1 VAARS
6 LAAVA
11 GSVAEM
17 DEAQSPPAAS
27 PPAWARPPAAVLAEL
42 ETTPDGLDDAEARRR
57 LETHGPNRLPAPARG
72 GPIVRFARQFKN
84 VLIYALLAAAVLAA
98 LIGHELDAVVI
109 LAVVVVNAVIG
120 FVQEGRAESALAAL
134 SQMLEPEARVLRGG
148 RRRTVPAAE
157 VVPGDV
163 VLLEAG
169 ERVPA
174 DLRLIESRELTVDEA
189 ILTGESVAA
198 EKTTTAVAAA
208 APLGDRTAMA
218 FSGTLVV
225 AGTGRGAVV
234 ATGGGTELGRISAL
248 LGGVETLKTPLVRQM
263 DAFGRRLT
271 LIILGLAA
279 VVFAVAAGLRGYRL
293 DEAFMA
299 VVGLAVAAIPEGL
312 PAVMT
317 ITLAIGTER
326 LAARNAIIRRL
337 PAVETLGSVSVICSD
352 KTGTL
357 TKNEMTAGVIAWA
370 GHDLVIEGAGYVP
383 DGAFRRD
390 GERVDPRALPVVE
403 EFLRGGLLCNEAELV
418 REDDRWVALGDP
430 TEAALVVAAVKAG
443 FDTTAEREAHRRVD
457 TVPFDS
463 QHRYMATLHEGP
475 GGERRIVAKGA
486 PERIL
491 PMCRTQAGPHGSEP
505 LAVHHWHHKA
515 HELAA
520 SGKRLLAIA
529 QKPAARDHHSLAAR
543 DVDGDLEFLGLV
555 GLIDP
560 PREEAREA
568 VAACRRAGIDVKM
581 ITGDH
586 AVTAEAIARELGL
599 PQPETALTGPDLDRI
614 GDDELP
620 ARVHHTSVFA
630 RTSPEHKLRLV
641 TALQAMGGVVAM
653 TGDGVNDAPALK
665 RADVGVAMGKKG
677 SEATK
682 EAAEM
687 VLADD
692 HFATIV
698 AAVREGRTVYDNLK
712 KFIGWTLPTNGGQAF
727 AIVAAIA
734 AGLAL
739 PITAVQILWVN
750 MITAVGLGLTLAFE
764 PTEPR
769 TMYRP
774 PRPSDE
780 PLLSA
785 LLLWRVVFVSAL
797 FVAGAFG
804 TYFWA
809 LDQGR
814 AVDTARTMVVNAIV
828 AMQIT
833 YLFSARFAHASAVTL
848 DGLKGTRAVW
858 IGVVTVVL
866 AQVVFTTTPPMQ
878 HLFATTALVPADLVP
893 VVAAGAM
900 VFLVTEAE
908 KGVQRRFE
916 RYRRQRHG

>member
-1 VAARS
+1 
-6 LAAVA
+6 
-11 GSVAEM
+11 M
-17 DEAQSPPAAS
+17 DEAAHVTSQAEPPV
-27 PPAWARPPAAVLAEL
+27 WARPPAAVLAEL
-42 ETTPDGLDDAEARRR
+42 ESAGEGLAEVEAARR
-57 LETHGPNRLPAPARG
+57 LEVHGPNRLPAARRG
-72 GPIVRFARQFKN
+72 GPLGRFARQFKN

-98 LIGHELDAVVI
+98 AIGHELDALVI
-109 LAVVVVNAVIG
+109 LAVVLVNAAIG

-134 SQMLEPEARVLRGG
+134 SQMLEPEAQVVRDG

-157 VVPGDV
+157 VVPGDI

-174 DLRLIESRELTVDEA
+174 DLRLIESRELKIDEA

-198 EKTTTAVAAA
+198 DKGTGAVPAQ
-208 APLGDRTAMA
+208 APLGDRTGMA

-234 ATGGGTELGRISAL
+234 GTGGGTELGRISAL

-271 LIILGLAA
+271 FIILALAA
-279 VVFAVAAGLRGYRL
+279 GVFAVAAGWRGYPL

-337 PAVETLGSVSVICSD
+337 PAVETLGSVSVIGSD

-370 GHDLVIEGAGYVP
+370 GHDLTIEGAGYAP
-383 DGAFRRD
+383 EGAFRRD
-390 GERVDPRALPVVE
+390 GARVDPRALPVIDE
-403 EFLRGGLLCNEAELV
+403 LLRGGLLCNDAELS
-418 REDDRWVALGDP
+418 RDGEEWRADGDP

-443 FDTTAEREAHRRVD
+443 FDAAAERDAHRRLD
-457 TVPFDS
+457 AIPFDS

-505 LAVHHWHHKA
+505 LAQHHWHHKA
-515 HELAA
+515 HELATT
-520 SGKRLLAIA
+520 GKRLLAIA
-529 QKPAARDHHSLAAR
+529 QKAAAHDHHALTAR
-543 DVDGDLEFLGLV
+543 DVDGDLELLGLV

-586 AVTAEAIARELGL
+586 AVTAEAIARDLGL
-599 PQPETALTGPDLDRI
+599 PRPETALTGPDLDAI
-614 GDDELP
+614 ADADLP
-620 ARVHHTSVFA
+620 DHVHRTSVFA

-641 TALQAMGGVVAM
+641 TAFQARGGVVAM

-677 SEATK
+677 SEATRQ
-682 EAAEM
+682 AAEI

-769 TMYRP
+769 TMLRP
-774 PRPSDE
+774 PRPSSE
-780 PLLSA
+780 PLLSG
-785 LLLWRVVFVSAL
+785 LLLWRVGFVSAL

-814 AVDTARTMVVNAIV
+814 SVDTARTMVVNAIV
-828 AMQIT
+828 AMQIA

-848 DGLKGTRAVW
+848 AGLKATRAVW
-858 IGVVTVVL
+858 IGVVTVAL
-866 AQVVFTTTPPMQ
+866 AQVVFTTTPWMQ
-878 HLFATTALVPADLVP
+878 HLFATTTLVPFDLVP
-893 VVAAGAM
+893 VAAAGAM
-900 VFLVTEAE
+900 VFVLSEAE
-908 KGVQRRFE
+908 KAAQRRLE
-916 RYRRQRHG
+916 LNRRRRHT

>member
-1 VAARS
+1 
-6 LAAVA
+6 
-11 GSVAEM
+11 M
-17 DEAQSPPAAS
+17 DEAGTAVRADA
-27 PPAWARPPAAVLAEL
+27 PPAWARPPADVLAEL
-42 ETTPDGLDDAEARRR
+42 ETGADGLDDGEAARR
-57 LETHGPNRLPAPARG
+57 LAAHGANRLPAPSRG
-72 GPIVRFARQFKN
+72 GPLARFARQFKN
-84 VLIYALLAAAVLAA
+84 VLIYALLAAAALAA
-98 LIGHELDAVVI
+98 AIGHELDALVI
-109 LAVVVVNAVIG
+109 LAVVIVNAAIG

-148 RRRTVPAAE
+148 RRRTVPAAD
-157 VVPGDV
+157 VVPGDI

-174 DLRLIESRELTVDEA
+174 DLRLVEARELKIDEA

-198 EKTTTAVAAA
+198 DKQTAPVAAQA
-208 APLGDRTAMA
+208 ALGDRTAMA

-234 ATGGGTELGRISAL
+234 ATGAGTELGRISAL
-248 LGGVETLKTPLVRQM
+248 LGDVETLKTPLVRQM
-263 DAFGRRLT
+263 DAFGQRLT
-271 LIILGLAA
+271 LIILVLAA
-279 VVFAVAAGLRGYRL
+279 VVFAVAAGLRGYGL
-293 DEAFMA
+293 DAAFMA

-317 ITLAIGTER
+317 ITLAIGTQR
-326 LAARNAIIRRL
+326 LAAKNAIIRRL

-370 GHDLVIEGAGYVP
+370 GHDLTVEGAGYAP
-383 DGAFRRD
+383 AGAFLRDGA
-390 GERVDPRALPVVE
+390 RVDPRALPAVE
-403 EFLRGGLLCNEAELV
+403 ELLRGGLLCNDAEL
-418 REDDRWVALGDP
+418 RRDGEQWRADGDP

-443 FDTTAEREAHRRVD
+443 FDADAERAAHRRLD
-457 TVPFDS
+457 AVPFDS

-505 LAVHHWHHKA
+505 LAEAHWHHKA

-520 SGKRLLAIA
+520 TGKRLLAVA
-529 QKPAARDHHSLAAR
+529 QKPAARDHHTLSAR
-543 DVDGDLEFLGLV
+543 DVDGDLELLGLV

-560 PREEAREA
+560 PREEARDA

-586 AVTAEAIARELGL
+586 AITAEAIARALGM
-599 PQPETALTGPDLDRI
+599 PQPETALTGPDLDAI
-614 GDDELP
+614 ADAELP
-620 ARVHHTSVFA
+620 AHVHRTSVFA

-665 RADVGVAMGKKG
+665 RADVGIAMGKKG

-712 KFIGWTLPTNGGQAF
+712 KVIAWTLPTNGGEAF

-739 PITAVQILWVN
+739 PVTAVQILWIN

-769 TMYRP
+769 TMQRP

-780 PLLSA
+780 PLLSP
-785 LLLWRVVFVSAL
+785 LLAWRVAFVSAL
-797 FVAGAFG
+797 FVLGAFG

-814 AVDTARTMVVNAIV
+814 SVDTARTIVVNAFV
-828 AMQIT
+828 AMEIA
-833 YLFSARFAHASAVTL
+833 YLFSARCAHASAFTL
-848 DGLKGTRAVW
+848 DGLRGTRAVW
-858 IGVVTVVL
+858 AGVLGVIA
-866 AQVVFTTTPPMQ
+866 AQVVFTSTPLMQ
-878 HLFATTALVPADLVP
+878 HLFATTPLAPRDLVA

-900 VFLVTEAE
+900 VFALTEAE
-908 KGVQRRFE
+908 KATQRKLE
-916 RYRRQRHG
+916 LSRRRRHA

>member
-1 VAARS
+1 
-6 LAAVA
+6 
-11 GSVAEM
+11 M
-17 DEAQSPPAAS
+17 DEAATALDADA
-27 PPAWARPPAAVLAEL
+27 PPAWARPAADVVAGL
-42 ETTPDGLDDAEARRR
+42 ETGADGLDDDEAARR
-57 LETHGPNRLPAPARG
+57 LAVHGANRLPAPRRG
-72 GPIVRFARQFKN
+72 GPLARFARQFKN

-98 LIGHELDAVVI
+98 AIGHELDALVI
-109 LAVVVVNAVIG
+109 LAVVLVNAAIG

-148 RRRTVPAAE
+148 RRRTVAAATL
-157 VVPGDV
+157 VPGDV

-174 DLRLIESRELTVDEA
+174 DLRLVEARELKVDEA

-198 EKTTTAVAAA
+198 DKQTAPVPASAA
-208 APLGDRTAMA
+208 LGDRTSMA

-225 AGTGRGAVV
+225 AGTARGVV
-234 ATGGGTELGRISAL
+234 AATGADTELGRISAL
-248 LGGVETLKTPLVRQM
+248 LGGVETLKTPLLRQM

-279 VVFAVAAGLRGYRL
+279 AVFAVAVGLRGYPFG
-293 DEAFMA
+293 EAFMA

-326 LAARNAIIRRL
+326 LAAKNAIIRRL
-337 PAVETLGSVSVICSD
+337 PAVETLGSVSVIGSD

-357 TKNEMTAGVIAWA
+357 TKNEMTAAVIALA
-370 GHDLVIEGAGYVP
+370 DHELAIEGAGYRP
-383 DGAFRRD
+383 EGAFRRD
-390 GERVDPRALPVVE
+390 GARVDPRALPASE
-403 EFLRGGLLCNEAELV
+403 QLLRGGLLCNDAELV
-418 REDDRWVALGDP
+418 RTDDDWRAEGDP

-443 FDTTAEREAHRRVD
+443 FDARAERAAHRRLD
-457 TVPFDS
+457 AVPFDS

-505 LAVHHWHHKA
+505 LAEHHWHHKA

-599 PQPETALTGPDLDRI
+599 PQPEQALTGPDLDRI
-614 GDDELP
+614 DDDELP

-641 TALQAMGGVVAM
+641 RALQARGGVVAM

-665 RADVGVAMGKKG
+665 RADIGVAMGKKG

-769 TMYRP
+769 TMRRP

-780 PLLSA
+780 PLLSV
-785 LLLWRVVFVSAL
+785 LLLWRVGFVSAL

-804 TYFWA
+804 TFFWA
-809 LDQGR
+809 LDQGHS
-814 AVDTARTMVVNAIV
+814 VDTARTMVVNAIV
-828 AMQIT
+828 AMQIA
-833 YLFSARFAHASAVTL
+833 YLFSARFAHASAVNL
-848 DGLKGTRAVW
+848 AGLRATRAVW
-858 IGVVTVVL
+858 IGVGVVVL
-866 AQVVFTTTPPMQ
+866 AQLAFTTTPPMQ
-878 HLFATTALVPADLVP
+878 HLFATTGFAATDLTP
-893 VVAAGAM
+893 ILAAAVM
-900 VFLVTEAE
+900 VFALAEAE
-908 KGVQRRFE
+908 KAAKRRLDLG
-916 RYRRQRHG
+916 RRRRHA

>member
-1 VAARS
+1 GP
-6 LAAVA
+6 LA
-11 GSVAEM
+11 
-17 DEAQSPPAAS
+17 
-27 PPAWARPPAAVLAEL
+27 
-42 ETTPDGLDDAEARRR
+42 
-57 LETHGPNRLPAPARG
+57 
-72 GPIVRFARQFKN
+72 RFARQFKN

-98 LIGHELDAVVI
+98 AIGHELDALVI
-109 LAVVVVNAVIG
+109 LAVVLVNAAIG

-148 RRRTVPAAE
+148 RRRTVAAATL
-157 VVPGDV
+157 VPGDV

-174 DLRLIESRELTVDEA
+174 DLRLVEARELKVDEA

-198 EKTTTAVAAA
+198 DKQTAPVPASAA
-208 APLGDRTAMA
+208 LGDRTSMA

-225 AGTGRGAVV
+225 AGTARGVV
-234 ATGGGTELGRISAL
+234 AATGADTELGRISAL
-248 LGGVETLKTPLVRQM
+248 LGGVETLKTPLLRQM

-279 VVFAVAAGLRGYRL
+279 AVFAVAVGLRGYPFG
-293 DEAFMA
+293 EAFMA

-326 LAARNAIIRRL
+326 LAAKNAIIRRL
-337 PAVETLGSVSVICSD
+337 PAVETLGSVSVIGSD

-357 TKNEMTAGVIAWA
+357 TKNEMTAAVIALA
-370 GHDLVIEGAGYVP
+370 DHELAIEGAGYRP
-383 DGAFRRD
+383 EGAFRRD
-390 GERVDPRALPVVE
+390 GARVDPRALPASE
-403 EFLRGGLLCNEAELV
+403 QLLRGGLLCNDAELV
-418 REDDRWVALGDP
+418 RTDDDWRAEGDP

-443 FDTTAEREAHRRVD
+443 FDARAERAAHRRLD
-457 TVPFDS
+457 AVPFDS

-505 LAVHHWHHKA
+505 LAEHHWHHKA

-599 PQPETALTGPDLDRI
+599 PQPEQALTGPDLDRI
-614 GDDELP
+614 DDDELP

-641 TALQAMGGVVAM
+641 RALQARGGVVAM

-769 TMYRP
+769 TMRRP

-780 PLLSA
+780 PLLSV
-785 LLLWRVVFVSAL
+785 LLLWRVGFVSAL

-804 TYFWA
+804 TFFWA
-809 LDQGR
+809 LDQGHS
-814 AVDTARTMVVNAIV
+814 VDTARTMVVNAIV
-828 AMQIT
+828 AMQIA
-833 YLFSARFAHASAVTL
+833 YLFSARFAHASAVNL
-848 DGLKGTRAVW
+848 AGLRATRAVW
-858 IGVVTVVL
+858 IGVGVVVL
-866 AQVVFTTTPPMQ
+866 AQLAFTTTPPMQ
-878 HLFATTALVPADLVP
+878 HLFATTGFAATDLTP
-893 VVAAGAM
+893 ILAAAVM
-900 VFLVTEAE
+900 VFALAEAE
-908 KGVQRRFE
+908 KAAKRRLDLG
-916 RYRRQRHG
+916 RRRRHA

>member
-1 VAARS
+1 
-6 LAAVA
+6 
-11 GSVAEM
+11 M
-17 DEAQSPPAAS
+17 DEAGGRVTTSTPV
-27 PPAWARPPAAVLAEL
+27 WAEPTAAVLDRFDSG
-42 ETTPDGLDDAEARRR
+42 PDGLSAAEAAQR
-57 LETHGPNRLPAPARG
+57 LATHGPNRLPTARRG
-72 GPIVRFARQFKN
+72 GPLARLARQFKN
-84 VLIYALLAAAVLAA
+84 VLIYALLAAALVAGA
-98 LIGHELDAVVI
+98 IGHELDALVI
-109 LAVVVVNAVIG
+109 LAVVLVNAVIG
-120 FVQEGRAESALAAL
+120 FVQEGRAESALATL
-134 SQMLEPEARVLRGG
+134 SQMLEPEARVVRGG
-148 RRRTVPAAE
+148 ARRTVPAAE
-157 VVPGDV
+157 LVPGDV

-174 DLRLIESRELTVDEA
+174 DLRLIESRELRIDEA

-198 EKTTTAVAAA
+198 EKATAAVPAGAA
-208 APLGDRTAMA
+208 LGDRTAMA

-225 AGTGRGAVV
+225 AGTGRGVAV
-234 ATGGGTELGRISAL
+234 ATGGATELGRISAL
-248 LGGVETLKTPLVRQM
+248 LRGVETLKTPLVRQM

-279 VVFAVAAGLRGYRL
+279 VVFGVAAGLRGFPL

-326 LAARNAIIRRL
+326 LASRNAIIRRL

-370 GHDLVIEGAGYVP
+370 GHDVVIEGAGYVP
-383 DGAFRRD
+383 EGAFRSH
-390 GERVDPRALPVVE
+390 GERIDPRALPVVE
-403 EFLRGGLLCNEAELV
+403 ELLRGGLLCNDAELH
-418 REDDRWVALGDP
+418 RDGEDWRVDGDP

-443 FDTTAEREAHRRVD
+443 FDTVAEREAHRRLD
-457 TVPFDS
+457 ALPFDS
-463 QHRYMATLHEGP
+463 RHRYMATLHEGP
-475 GGERRIVAKGA
+475 GGERRIVVKGA

-505 LAVHHWHHKA
+505 LAEHHWHHKA
-515 HELAA
+515 HEFATT
-520 SGKRLLAIA
+520 GKRLLAVA
-529 QKPAARDHHSLAAR
+529 QKSAASDHDQLRAR
-543 DVDGDLEFLGLV
+543 DVEAGLELLGLV

-586 AVTAEAIARELGL
+586 AVTAEAIARDLGL
-599 PQPETALTGPDLDRI
+599 PRPETALTGPDLDAI
-614 GDDELP
+614 DDADLP

-641 TALQAMGGVVAM
+641 KALQTLGGVVAM

-682 EAAEM
+682 EAAEV

-769 TMYRP
+769 TMRRP
-774 PRPSDE
+774 PRPSGE
-780 PLLSA
+780 PLLSR
-785 LLLWRVVFVSAL
+785 LLAWRVVYVSAL
-797 FVAGAFG
+797 FVLGAFG

-814 AVDTARTMVVNAIV
+814 SVDTARTAVVNAIV

-833 YLFSARFAHASAVTL
+833 YLFSARFAHATAFSWA
-848 DGLKGTRAVW
+848 GLRATRAVW
-858 IGVVTVVL
+858 AGVVLVVL
-866 AQVVFTTTPPMQ
+866 AQIVFTTLPLMQ
-878 HLFATTALVPADLVP
+878 HLFATTPLAPADLAAI
-893 VVAAGAM
+893 VAAGVM
-900 VFLVTEAE
+900 VLLLTEAE
-908 KGVQRRFE
+908 KAAHRWIEHRRGGAGTG
-916 RYRRQRHG
+916 RSVRP

>member
-1 VAARS
+1 MDDADT
-6 LAAVA
+6 AVRTA
-11 GSVAEM
+11 V
-17 DEAQSPPAAS
+17 
-27 PPAWARPPAAVLAEL
+27 PPAWARPPADVLAEL
-42 ETTPDGLDDAEARRR
+42 ATGTDGLDDAEARRR
-57 LETHGPNRLPAPARG
+57 LAVHGANRLPAPSRG
-72 GPIVRFARQFKN
+72 GPLARFARQFKN
-84 VLIYALLAAAVLAA
+84 VLIYALLAAAALAA
-98 LIGHELDAVVI
+98 VIGHELDALVI
-109 LAVVVVNAVIG
+109 LAVVLVNAVIG

-148 RRRTVPAAE
+148 RRRTVPAADL
-157 VVPGDV
+157 VPGDV

-174 DLRLIESRELTVDEA
+174 DLRLIEARELKIDEA

-198 EKTTTAVAAA
+198 EKQTAAVPAQAA
-208 APLGDRTAMA
+208 LGDRASMA

-225 AGTGRGAVV
+225 AGIARAAVV
-234 ATGGGTELGRISAL
+234 ATGAATELGRISAL

-271 LIILGLAA
+271 LIILALAA
-279 VVFAVAAGLRGYRL
+279 VVFAVAVGLRGYGL

-317 ITLAIGTER
+317 ITLAIGTQR
-326 LAARNAIIRRL
+326 LAAKNAIIRRL

-357 TKNEMTAGVIAWA
+357 TKNEMTAGVLAWA
-370 GHDLVIEGAGYVP
+370 AHDLTIEGAGYAP
-383 DGAFRRD
+383 EGSFRRA
-390 GERVDPRALPVVE
+390 GTRVDPRAVPAVE
-403 EFLRGGLLCNEAELV
+403 ELLRGGLLCNDAEVKRDGDQWLA
-418 REDDRWVALGDP
+418 DGDP
-430 TEAALVVAAVKAG
+430 TEAALVVAALKAG
-443 FDTTAEREAHRRVD
+443 FDAEAERAAHRRLD
-457 TVPFDS
+457 AVPFDS

-505 LAVHHWHHKA
+505 LAEPHWHHKA

-520 SGKRLLAIA
+520 TGKRLLAVA
-529 QKPAARDHHSLAAR
+529 QKAAARDHHTLSAR
-543 DVDGDLEFLGLV
+543 DVDGGLELLGLV

-560 PREEAREA
+560 PRQEARAA

-586 AVTAEAIARELGL
+586 AVTAEAIARDLGL
-599 PQPETALTGPDLDRI
+599 PQPETALTGPDLDAI
-614 GDDELP
+614 TDADLP
-620 ARVHHTSVFA
+620 AHVHATSVFA

-665 RADVGVAMGKKG
+665 RADVGIAMGKKG

-712 KFIGWTLPTNGGQAF
+712 KVIAWTLPTNGGEAF

-739 PITAVQILWVN
+739 PVTAVQILWIN

-774 PRPSDE
+774 PRPSAE
-780 PLLSA
+780 PLLSG
-785 LLLWRVVFVSAL
+785 LLAWRVAFVSAL
-797 FVAGAFG
+797 FVVGAFG
-804 TYFWA
+804 AYFWA
-809 LDQGR
+809 LDRGHSI
-814 AVDTARTMVVNAIV
+814 DTARTIVVNAFV
-828 AMQIT
+828 AMEIA
-833 YLFSARFAHASAVTL
+833 YLFSARFAHASAFTL
-848 DGLKGTRAVW
+848 AGLRGTRAVW
-858 IGVVTVVL
+858 VGVVTVVL
-866 AQVVFTTTPPMQ
+866 AQIVFTTTPLMQ
-878 HLFATTALVPADLVP
+878 HLFATTPLAMADLIAVA
-893 VVAAGAM
+893 AAGAM
-900 VFLVTEAE
+900 VFALTEAE
-908 KGVQRRFE
+908 KATQRWLE
-916 RYRRQRHG
+916 LSRRQRHA

>member
-1 VAARS
+1 
-6 LAAVA
+6 
-11 GSVAEM
+11 M
-17 DEAQSPPAAS
+17 DEAQSPPAEG
-27 PPAWARPPAAVLAEL
+27 PPAWARPPAAVLTEL
-42 ETTPDGLDDAEARRR
+42 ETTPDGLDEAEAERR
-57 LETHGPNRLPAPARG
+57 LATRGPNRLPAAARG
-72 GPIVRFARQFKN
+72 GPLGRFARQFKN
-84 VLIYALLAAAVLAA
+84 VLIYALLAAAGLAG

-109 LAVVVVNAVIG
+109 LAVVLVNALIG

-148 RRRTVPAAE
+148 RRRTVPAADL
-157 VVPGDV
+157 VPGDV
-163 VLLEAG
+163 VLLAAG

-174 DLRLIESRELTVDEA
+174 DLRLIEARELKIDEA

-198 EKTTTAVAAA
+198 EKTTAAGPVEA
-208 APLGDRTAMA
+208 ALGDRTAMA

-225 AGTGRGAVV
+225 AGTGGGAVV
-234 ATGGGTELGRISAL
+234 ATGGATELGRISAL

-271 LIILGLAA
+271 LIIVGLAA
-279 VVFAVAAGLRGYRL
+279 VVFAVAAGLRGYGL
-293 DEAFMA
+293 DAAFMA

-317 ITLAIGTER
+317 ITLAIGTQR
-326 LAARNAIIRRL
+326 LAARNAVIRRL

-357 TKNEMTAGVIAWA
+357 TKNEMTAGVLAWA
-370 GHDLVIEGAGYVP
+370 GHDLTVEGAGYTPV
-383 DGAFRRD
+383 GAFRRD

-403 EFLRGGLLCNEAELV
+403 ELLRGGLLCNDAELE
-418 REDDRWVALGDP
+418 RDGGAWVALGDP

-443 FDTTAEREAHRRVD
+443 FDAEAERAAHPRLD
-457 TVPFDS
+457 AVPFDS
-463 QHRYMATLHEGP
+463 QHRYMATLHDGP
-475 GGERRIVAKGA
+475 GGERRIVVKGA
-486 PERIL
+486 PERVL
-491 PMCRTQAGPHGSEP
+491 AMCRTQAGPHGSEP
-505 LAVHHWHHKA
+505 LAEPHWQHKA
-515 HELAA
+515 HEFAA
-520 SGKRLLAIA
+520 TGKRLLAVA
-529 QKPAARDHHSLAAR
+529 QKAATPDHHRLAAG
-543 DVDGDLEFLGLV
+543 DADGDLELLGFV

-560 PREEAREA
+560 PREEARAA

-586 AVTAEAIARELGL
+586 AVTAQAIARDLGL
-599 PQPETALTGPDLDRI
+599 PRPETALTGLELDAIADADLPDH
-614 GDDELP
+614 
-620 ARVHHTSVFA
+620 VHATSVFA

-641 TALQAMGGVVAM
+641 EALQAMGGVVAM

-665 RADVGVAMGKKG
+665 RADVGIAMGEKG

-687 VLADD
+687 VLTDD

-712 KFIGWTLPTNGGQAF
+712 KVIAWTLPTNGGEAF

-780 PLLSA
+780 PLLSR
-785 LLLWRVVFVSAL
+785 LLGWRVLYVSAL
-797 FVAGAFG
+797 FVVGAFG

-809 LDQGR
+809 LDRGH
-814 AVDTARTMVVNAIV
+814 AVDTARTMVVNAFV
-828 AMQIT
+828 AMEIA
-833 YLFSARFAHASAVTL
+833 YLFSARFAHGSAFTL
-848 DGLKGTRAVW
+848 DGLKGTPAVW
-858 IGVVTVVL
+858 AGVVTVVV
-866 AQVVFTTTPPMQ
+866 AQIVFTTAPLMQ
-878 HLFATTALVPADLVP
+878 HLFATTALGPREVVV

-900 VFLVTEAE
+900 VFVLTEAE
-908 KGVQRRFE
+908 KAVQRRVE
-916 RYRRQRHG
+916 RHRWRRRAPPGGAADGRANP